1 MRQPARHND
10 RSQPLETFLYALLI
24 IPILT
29 FLIFVHELGHYMAA
43 RRADMKV
50 EEFGFGLPP
59 RIWGFRRGE
68 TLWSINAIPLG
79 GFVRVLGEDGKN
91 FDPRSMQAK
100 TVGQRALFITA
111 GSIMNFLTAFVLI
124 AVLLGIQGEPES
136 VAYIVEVQPETPAA
150 QAGWLAGDRIV
161 DVAGR
166 SIDSASEVVDIT
178 NSHTGEEMSVVVE
191 RGGERIETSIV
202 PRENPPEGQGRTGIR
217 LDDAL
222 LAAIQVHEIEPGSAA
237 EAAGL
242 QVGDVIV
249 ESAGQPVT
257 DYLSYHV
264 PLLAHA
270 GETVELVVERAG
282 QRVPLTV
289 DVPANVGDDEPLGV
303 TILED
308 VQFERTPVLQII
320 PQAFEQFFSWIGR
333 MFDGLMLMI
342 RGEVPLSDVAGPIG
356 MGQLTSEIVTR
367 SALPVWVT
375 IINLTIL
382 LSLNLGILNLL
393 PLPALDGGRLAFV
406 ILEVLR
412 RGRRIA
418 PEKEGVVHFV
428 GLVILLTFMFAVAF
442 MDIDRI
448 ISGNSLLQ

>member
-1 MRQPARHND
+1 M
-10 RSQPLETFLYALLI
+10 ETILYALLI

-59 RIWGFRRGE
+59 RIWGVRRGE

-91 FDPRSMQAK
+91 YEPRSMQAK

-111 GSIMNFLTAFVLI
+111 GSLMNFLTAFVLI
-124 AVLLGIQGEPES
+124 AFLLGVQGQSES
-136 VAYIVEVQPETPAA
+136 NAYIVEVQPDTPAA
-150 QAGWLAGDRIV
+150 QAGWQSGDRFISV
-161 DVAGR
+161 DGR
-166 SIDSASEVVDIT
+166 SVDSATEIVEIT
-178 NSHTGEEMSVVVE
+178 NAHAGETMNVVLE
-191 RGGERIETSIV
+191 RAGEQVETSIV
-202 PRENPPEGQGRTGIR
+202 PRADPPAGQGRTGIR
-217 LDDAL
+217 LDDAPIAQL
-222 LAAIQVHEIEPGSAA
+222 EVFEVELDSVAA
-237 EAAGL
+237 AAGL
-242 QVGDVIV
+242 LPGDLIL

-257 DYLSYHV
+257 DYLSYHL

-270 GETVELVVERAG
+270 GETVELVVERNGEQLPIA
-282 QRVPLTV
+282 VP
-289 DVPANVGDDEPLGV
+289 VPADIGDDEPLGMS
-303 TILED
+303 ILED
-308 VQFERTPVLQII
+308 VEFQRTPVLQII
-320 PQAFEQFFSWIGR
+320 PQAFEQFFGWIGR
-333 MFDGLMLMI
+333 MFDGLVLMI

-367 SALPVWVT
+367 SAMPVWVT
-375 IINLTIL
+375 IVNLTIL
-382 LSLNLGILNLL
+382 LSLNLAILNLL

-448 ISGNSLLQ
+448 VSGQSLLQ

>member
-1 MRQPARHND
+1 M
-10 RSQPLETFLYALLI
+10 ETFLYALLI

-59 RIWGFRRGE
+59 RIWGIRRGE

-124 AVLLGIQGEPES
+124 AVLLAVEGEPQS
-136 VAYIVEVQPETPAA
+136 NAYIVAVQPETPAA
-150 QAGWLAGDRIV
+150 AAGWQPGDRFIEV
-161 DVAGR
+161 DGR
-166 SIDSASEVVDIT
+166 EVDNAVEIVDIT
-178 NSHTGEEMSVVVE
+178 NANLGEEMTVVFDRNGQRVE
-191 RGGERIETSIV
+191 SSIV
-202 PRENPPEGQGRTGIR
+202 PRENPPAGEGPTGIR
-217 LDDAL
+217 LDDAML
-222 LAAIQVHEIEPGSAA
+222 STVEVYEVESGSAA
-237 EAAGL
+237 AAAGF
-242 QVGDVIV
+242 QEGDIVV
-249 ESAGQPVT
+249 ESAGQTVT
-257 DYLSYHV
+257 DYLTYHI
-264 PLLAHA
+264 PLLEHA
-270 GETVELVVERAG
+270 GETVDVVVQRDGEL
-282 QRVPLTV
+282 LTLPV
-289 DVPANVGDDEPLGV
+289 NVPADIADSEPLGMSLV
-303 TILED
+303 ED
-308 VQFERTPVLQII
+308 VHFERIPVLEIV
-320 PQAFEQFFSWIGR
+320 PKTVSQFFGWIER
-333 MFDGLMLMI
+333 MFEGLMMMI

-367 SALPVWVT
+367 SALPLWVT
-375 IINLTIL
+375 IVNLTIL
-382 LSLNLGILNLL
+382 LSLNLAILNLL